1 MQKKSKIYFALT
13 TAFCGLFWGC
23 YDGETECFPRVSLNF
38 ITSERIDSVQFYL
51 NDERV
56 CNGGKGFLSTDEICH
71 SSLSADLFDGLP
83 KDSNKCLSS
92 EEYLSWTN
100 LECFIDEKEYRRS
113 LSSFNLTLG
122 IFSDKG
128 IQKIEMDMTYHTKN
142 RYIIISE
149 QDTTKWYSYS
159 EQSVVYVYDY
169 YGSESTWERIGC
181 YDGYCVA
188 MKPYSEILK
197 ENCYDK

>member
-1 MQKKSKIYFALT
+1 MQKLSRISLILA
-13 TAFCGLFWGC
+13 TAICGLFCGC
-23 YDGETECFPRVSLNF
+23 YDGETECFPVVSLNI

-56 CNGGKGFLSTDEICH
+56 CVGGKGFLSSDEICH
-71 SSLSADLFDGLP
+71 SSLSADHFVGLSR
-83 KDSNKCLSS
+83 DSNKCLSS

-100 LECFIDEKEYRRS
+100 LECFIDEKEYKRS
-113 LSSFNLTLG
+113 LSSFNLTLD

-128 IQKIEMDMTYHTKN
+128 KQKIEMNMTYHSKKH
-142 RYIIISE
+142 YIIISE

-159 EQSVVYVYDY
+159 EQSTEYIYNY
-169 YGSESTWERIGC
+169 YGSESTWERMGC
-181 YDGYCVA
+181 YEGYCVA
-188 MKPYSEILK
+188 MKPYSDILK

>member
-1 MQKKSKIYFALT
+1 M
-13 TAFCGLFWGC
+13 
-23 YDGETECFPRVSLNF
+23 SLNF

-56 CNGGKGFLSTDEICH
+56 CDGEKGFLSSDEICH
-71 SSLSADLFDGLP
+71 SSLSADYFVGLSR
-83 KDSNKCLSS
+83 DSNKCLSS
-92 EEYLSWTN
+92 EEYISWTN
-100 LECFIDEKEYRRS
+100 LECFIDEKEYRKS
-113 LSSFNLTLG
+113 LSSFNLTLD
-122 IFSDKG
+122 IFSDTG
-128 IQKIEMDMTYHTKN
+128 RQKIEMDMTYHSKR

-159 EQSVVYVYDY
+159 EQNTEYIYDY
-169 YGSESTWERIGC
+169 YGSESTWEGIEC
-181 YDGYCVA
+181 YEGYCVA